1 MKKIVYL
8 PLLSLML
15 FGCTS
20 TEEAPNVDQ
29 ITPKVGAETT
39 MSALSQRQVATIGTL
54 QSNPAG
60 AYVLV
65 NDVYVG
71 TTPLG
76 SVSVNQFDR
85 IEIYKHGYEPLQFTL
100 TTPDLPSCQFLLNST
115 NARIYNLLVSANARF
130 VYRPDGLRLE
140 PANLPVFV
148 NSAFVAFDPAI
159 GRDIQLNVKRI
170 TGHYVVVQTNDGVSC
185 VYPIVR
191 GTPANPPLVQNSQP
205 TSSPYKATSYGTSAL
220 NPQAQ
225 VMPQVSFPATGVPA
239 QAPTTV
245 NANAL
250 TAYPIYGAQPAAQAT
265 YPQYIGQ

>member
-39 MSALSQRQVATIGTL
+39 MPALSQRQVATIGTL

-115 NARIYNLLVSANARF
+115 NARIYNLLV
-130 VYRPDGLRLE
+130 

-170 TGHYVVVQTNDGVSC
+170 TGHYVVVQTNDGISC